1 MMELEEVLQSSEGHK
16 EWVKHLHWTY
26 SEPSMVHF
34 FVRPL
39 MPGFQQKVVIP
50 RKFVTEFKTKL
61 SDVVALRGL
70 NGKSWK
76 VRVTQDGD
84 NFVLGDGWGD
94 FAKDHFLEMYYVLVF
109 RYDELEECFD
119 VLVFDRNGCEKEVDG
134 SSILNADIPRVYLFY
149 RDLIQGLQRLCFPRK
164 FVRMFGEKLPEMIL
178 LKGPKNT
185 VWNIGLSKNDN
196 RMFLERGWGEFVRY
210 YTLDES
216 DLLLFR
222 YDEWDE
228 CFYVIMFD
236 TTACEK
242 KGCESAQITSN
253 PGLLDESVRER
264 AKEVKSEPDV
274 AIHSVKNR
282 LTRKERVLMEEEKSE
297 EESDA
302 PKAGSRQKLTYN
314 RYFCSHRRKV
324 TAEEKQHALRSAKAV
339 KSTKPNFIAVMKPC
353 HVYKRFYLT
362 LPKNL
367 ICNYLSRQPESAF
380 LRVPPSTK
388 TWTVS
393 ILYKEH
399 GQKGGISGGWARFV
413 MDNNLEEGDVC
424 VFEILNIREENS
436 NSNSFYVV
444 DMNAS
449 IHRVLDK
456 VVPFTVRKSKP

>member
-253 PGLLDESVRER
+253 P
-264 AKEVKSEPDV
+264 
-274 AIHSVKNR
+274 
-282 LTRKERVLMEEEKSE
+282 
-297 EESDA
+297 DA